1 MRGLRQFVAG
11 LKNRRGLPIPLHY
24 VLRKRGNIVK
34 IDGNLRS
41 TQGSSSVS
49 ESQTRGPKAD
59 STAAQPGTSS
69 GAAPRV
75 DVSPLGAQLAG
86 IEASLADV
94 PVVDAQRVD
103 EIKQAISDGRF
114 KVNADVIADKLLET
128 VRELIQSQR
137 G

>member
-1 MRGLRQFVAG
+1 M
-11 LKNRRGLPIPLHY
+11 
-24 VLRKRGNIVK
+24 K

-41 TQGSSSVS
+41 VQSGSVS
-49 ESQTRGPKAD
+49 EGQARTGKTDTS
-59 STAAQPGTSS
+59 AAQPGSS
-69 GAAPRV
+69 GGQRV
-75 DVSPLGAQLAG
+75 DLSPLGSQMAG

-94 PVVDAQRVD
+94 PVVDTSRVE

-114 KVNADVIADKLLET
+114 KVNPDVIADRLLET

>member
-1 MRGLRQFVAG
+1 
-11 LKNRRGLPIPLHY
+11 
-24 VLRKRGNIVK
+24 
-34 IDGNLRS
+34 
-41 TQGSSSVS
+41 VS
-49 ESQTRGPKAD
+49 DSQTRTGKAD
-59 STAAQPGTSS
+59 SAPSQPGTGS
-69 GAAPRV
+69 GPRV
-75 DVSPLGAQLAG
+75 EVSPLGAQLAG
-86 IEASLADV
+86 IEATLADV